1 MKKWFSGIRFK
12 FAILILISFI
22 FTSFLS
28 IFMSYNLVQQKNNAE
43 TIAKEKFPKVILVN
57 HIRVDANAVL
67 RFLWTALTFD
77 EISIKN
83 EKMNQAG
90 QKVSDLKEQL
100 DRMKKFTLSEKMSE
114 NIKKIENDF
123 NVVQEE
129 FINVKKLS
137 LKNTPENLKEQKQIT
152 LNKIV
157 PKVNAIV
164 DLVKISEELLM
175 DQVQQE
181 IEYAEKI
188 TSNSIIYGVI
198 FSVIGI
204 MLSLIIGIKLSIH
217 TLNKINEVIFNVNNV
232 FNNVNDSSIS
242 LNGTSQNLSS
252 TASELAAS
260 LHETVVA
267 VDEITAMVNKNAE
280 NATQSKIVSNETSS
294 IADYSKN
301 NIEKM
306 VQDIQNIQNDNNQFQ
321 IKSAENNKKMTEIIN
336 IISEINNKTKIINN
350 IVFQTKLLSFNAS
363 VEAARAGEHGRG
375 FSVVAEEI
383 GNLAQMSGNSSKEI
397 EELLLNST
405 SQITKILQ
413 ESKED
418 VEYFVLKSK
427 GSVEEGIKSS
437 HKCRDSLNEIVE
449 KINKLNLMVSDIH
462 IASDEQAKGVTE
474 ISIAMQNF
482 DKVAQNTN
490 KIANVS
496 LMDANKLKDQ
506 ADVMAMA
513 IKDLTVLI
521 EGENS
526 LIKENS
532 VI

>member
-1 MKKWFSGIRFK
+1 
-12 FAILILISFI
+12 
-22 FTSFLS
+22 
-28 IFMSYNLVQQKNNAE
+28 
-43 TIAKEKFPKVILVN
+43 
-57 HIRVDANAVL
+57 
-67 RFLWTALTFD
+67 
-77 EISIKN
+77 
-83 EKMNQAG
+83 
-90 QKVSDLKEQL
+90 
-100 DRMKKFTLSEKMSE
+100 
-114 NIKKIENDF
+114 
-123 NVVQEE
+123 
-129 FINVKKLS
+129 
-137 LKNTPENLKEQKQIT
+137 
-152 LNKIV
+152 
-157 PKVNAIV
+157 
-164 DLVKISEELLM
+164 
-175 DQVQQE
+175 
-181 IEYAEKI
+181 
-188 TSNSIIYGVI
+188 
-198 FSVIGI
+198 
-204 MLSLIIGIKLSIH
+204 
-217 TLNKINEVIFNVNNV
+217 
-232 FNNVNDSSIS
+232 
-242 LNGTSQNLSS
+242 
-252 TASELAAS
+252 
-260 LHETVVA
+260 
-267 VDEITAMVNKNAE
+267 
-280 NATQSKIVSNETSS
+280 
-294 IADYSKN
+294 
-301 NIEKM
+301 M